1 MSTNKWT
8 AENIPD
14 QKGRIAI
21 VTGSSS
27 GIGFEAAKA
36 LANKNA
42 KVIVAVRNLEKGEK
56 AKSKI
61 LSKNKNADVELMKLD
76 LADLSSVKTFAQEFK
91 NKFQKL
97 DLLINNAGVMIPPY
111 SKTKDGFEL
120 QMGTNHLG
128 HFALTLQLLDLI
140 NAAPNARIVNV
151 ASSAHKYGKIDFND
165 LHWEKR
171 KYKSWRAYGDSKIA
185 NLYFTQELGRKLI
198 DKKVIV
204 TAAHPGWTATDLQRY
219 SKMFEFLNQFFAMN
233 QEQGALPT
241 LRAATDDSANSGDYY
256 GPDGWQEWRGYP
268 VKVDM
273 TKLAK
278 DDNIAKKLWEV
289 SEELTDV
296 KLSLNLK

>member
-8 AENIPD
+8 AENILD

-27 GIGFEAAKA
+27 GIGFETAKA

-42 KVIVAVRNLEKGEK
+42 KVIIAVRNLAKGEK

-61 LSKNKNADVELMKLD
+61 LSLNKNADVELMKLD
-76 LADLSSVKTFAQEFK
+76 LADLSSVKAFAQEFK

-128 HFALTLQLLDLI
+128 HFALTLQLLDII
-140 NAAPNARIVNV
+140 NATPNARIVNV
-151 ASSAHKYGKIDFND
+151 ASAAHKYGNIDFND
-165 LHWEKR
+165 LNWEKR

-185 NLYFTQELGRKLI
+185 NLYFTKELAKRINDNNIK
-198 DKKVIV
+198 V
-204 TAAHPGWTATDLQRY
+204 TAAHPGWTATDLQRH
-219 SKMFEFLNQFFAMN
+219 SGLFSFLNNFFAMN

-241 LRAATDDSANSGDYY
+241 LRAAIDDSANSGDYY

-278 DDNIAKKLWEV
+278 DDTIAKKLWQV
-289 SEELTDV
+289 SEELTNI
-296 KLSLNLK
+296 KFSLN

>member
-1 MSTNKWT
+1 MSTKKWT

-27 GIGFEAAKA
+27 GIGFETAKA

-42 KVIVAVRNLEKGEK
+42 KVIIAVRNLAKGEK

-61 LSKNKNADVELMKLD
+61 LSLNKNADVELMKLD
-76 LADLSSVKTFAQEFK
+76 LADLSSVKAFAQEFK

-140 NAAPNARIVNV
+140 NATPNARIVNV
-151 ASSAHKYGKIDFND
+151 ASAAHKYGNIDFND
-165 LHWEKR
+165 LNWEKR

-241 LRAATDDSANSGDYY
+241 LRAATDDSANSGDYF

-278 DDNIAKKLWEV
+278 DDTIAKKLWQV
-289 SEELTDV
+289 SEELTNI
-296 KLSLNLK
+296 KFSLN